1 MRDEAETRREAE
13 AAVAKSKPVEP
24 SRLALVALFR
34 GDASAFAQSLQDE
47 LKAHKKRFQK
57 QPNSPMGAVCFPALI
72 LARVAIDR
80 GMKVEDDVYLPV
92 RLLPNWTL
100 KTAGV

>member
-13 AAVAKSKPVEP
+13 AAVAKSKPE
-24 SRLALVALFR
+24 
-34 GDASAFAQSLQDE
+34 
-47 LKAHKKRFQK
+47 